1 MENPTTVKLENV
13 DGTVVFETVLSNA
26 PEGSDEAQE
35 AVGLLD
41 VIIMM
46 VENIQGE
53 ELLGMF
59 SATDKNGIR
68 MAAVRSQ
75 MIYDLLVST
84 DNNFRAKHNIK

>member
-1 MENPTTVKLENV
+1 MENPTTVKLENA

-26 PEGSDEAQE
+26 PEGSDEEQE
-35 AVGLLD
+35 AVRLLD

-59 SATDKNGIR
+59 SATNKRGVL